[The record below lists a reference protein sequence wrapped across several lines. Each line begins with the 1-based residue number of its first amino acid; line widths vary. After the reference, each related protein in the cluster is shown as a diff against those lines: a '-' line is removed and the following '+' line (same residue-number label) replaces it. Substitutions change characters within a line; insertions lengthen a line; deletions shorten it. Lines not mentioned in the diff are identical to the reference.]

1 MEEKEILEEGRRVLT
16 EEARALERLAESLGD
31 SFVKAVKII
40 SQTKGRVVL
49 TGVGKSGLICKKIA
63 ATLSSTGT
71 PAFFLHPTDAAHGD
85 LGMLRGE
92 DTVIAV
98 SNSGESKELLSVIP
112 IIKSFGIPVIG
123 ITSNPNSSLAR
134 LSDLVINLL
143 VEKEACPLNLAPT
156 TSTTATLAL
165 GDAIAVALMKLKGF
179 KPEDFARLHPGG
191 KLGIRLSKVKELMR
205 TGDEIPKVSP
215 ETPLKEAIFEI
226 SAKKLGATLVV
237 NEDKLI
243 GIVTDG
249 DLRRAFERG
258 ATLGTPVHKIMTPSP
273 KTINEES
280 FAEEALKKME
290 LYKITVLPVVNAEGE
305 VAGVIHLH
313 DILGRRLIKKIG

>member
-1 MEEKEILEEGRRVLT
+1 MEEKEIIEEAKRVLI
-16 EEARALERLAESLGD
+16 EEARALDRLAKNLDGN
-31 SFVKAVKII
+31 FVKAVELL

-85 LGMLRGE
+85 LGMLRGD
-92 DTVIAV
+92 DTVVAV

-134 LSDLVINLL
+134 LSDVVINLM

-156 TSTTATLAL
+156 SSTTATLAL
-165 GDAIAVALMKLKGF
+165 GDAIAVTLMKLKGF
-179 KPEDFARLHPGG
+179 KPEDFAKLHPGG

-205 TGDEIPKVSP
+205 TGEEIPTVSP
-215 ETPLKEAIFEI
+215 ETPLKEAILEI
-226 SAKKLGATLVV
+226 SAKKIGATLVV
-237 NEDKLI
+237 ENGKLV
-243 GIVTDG
+243 GILTDG
-249 DLRRAFERG
+249 DLRRAFEKG
-258 ATLGTPVHKIMTPSP
+258 ASLETPVSKVMTRSP
-273 KTINEES
+273 KTISEDS

-290 LYKITVLPVVNAEGE
+290 LHKITVLPVTSSKGE
-305 VAGVIHLH
+305 LKGVIHLH
-313 DILGRRLIKKIG
+313 DILGRRIL